1 MKQEFRST
9 LVHHNGEGGKK
20 LKVFWHQEIEQK
32 YVPSREEAENDR
44 I

>member
-9 LVHHNGEGGKK
+9 LNNGEGGEK
-20 LKVFWHQEIEQK
+20 LKVLWQQEIEQK
-32 YVPSREEAENDR
+32 YAPSGEEAENDR